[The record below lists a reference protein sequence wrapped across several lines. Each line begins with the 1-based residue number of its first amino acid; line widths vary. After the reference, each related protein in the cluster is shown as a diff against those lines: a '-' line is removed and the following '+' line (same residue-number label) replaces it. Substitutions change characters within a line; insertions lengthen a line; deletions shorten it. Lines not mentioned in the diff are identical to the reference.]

1 MEPDKQAL
9 EAWETGVA
17 LGDAWWDFADN
28 ENKKLFRERKD
39 KGRGFHLEI
48 QYTLEIDLIA
58 RLEDGKLQAYGI
70 EKGSDV
76 GPIPIARYY
85 FSKTAKLDYINDT
98 VTALGKK
105 FYEVRVQGKREPT
118 DETRPS
124 EREVS
129 VPPGV
134 MIDPVEISI
143 QRKRERE
150 RERLEPPSVARTF
163 NEPHE
168 ITGQGEREPPH
179 GASSSAVPAG
189 EPSGTADQE
198 EQEPRQKTL
207 STGPASL
214 NGPKMGRP
222 PSLPKLREV
231 VRELING
238 SEFDTLS
245 KKEIV
250 NLIRRKAHLRFPS
263 SFPKSTQPSINK
275 INEALKAE
283 CWPPPVSTDDQK
295 VH

>member
-1 MEPDKQAL
+1 MVPNKRSFA
-9 EAWETGVA
+9 AWKDGVP
-17 LGDAWWDFADN
+17 LGNAWWDFANN
-28 ENKKLFRERKD
+28 ENKKLFRERQRA
-39 KGRGFHLEI
+39 GRDVHLEI
-48 QYTLEIDLIA
+48 QYTLEVDLLS
-58 RLEDGKLQAYGI
+58 RLEDAQLQAYGI
-70 EKGSDV
+70 EEGSDA
-76 GPIPIARYY
+76 GPILIAEYY
-85 FSKTAKLDYINDT
+85 FSKTAKLDYANDA
-98 VTALGKK
+98 VTALGKR
-105 FYEVRVQGKREPT
+105 FYEVRVQGDREPT

-134 MIDPVEISI
+134 LIDPVEISI

-150 RERLEPPSVARTF
+150 RERLEPPSVAKTF

-168 ITGQGEREPPH
+168 IAGQREREPPH
-179 GASSSAVPAG
+179 GTHSGAVPAG
-189 EPSGTADQE
+189 EPSETADQE
-198 EQEPRQKTL
+198 QEEPRQKTL

-222 PSLPKLREV
+222 PSLPKIREV

-238 SEFDTLS
+238 NEFDTLS

-250 NLIRRKAHLRFPS
+250 NLIRRKANLRFPS

-283 CWPPPVSTDDQK
+283 RWPPPVID
-295 VH
+295 